1 MSRKLLTNVVV
12 NLVNKYAASQ
22 EYGVSLVNIPDFN
35 YSDFISGLSDKK
47 SIDIFFLGFSGD
59 SVQELENTLPVMD
72 HVKYS
77 FSVEDAENSRNTGD
91 ESVFRVLVIK
101 RAELEKISSLRWFNE
116 IGLEKVYTQSCD
128 YAKRALKNT
137 NAVIESLIQALRCK
151 PIRSILGFERV
162 LEYLELLIEAHA
174 DELPDTVRENYYKLG
189 LLADKKIVSKN
200 PDKDDF
206 VSRIKRNH
214 AILERISNLEQ
225 AERQSITNYYAK
237 VSVNQDIPRLI
248 LSYYK
253 TKNIEL
259 LKKMD
264 LEDVEGCLKAAKEK
278 TAVPSKPNKTPVIK
292 PTALAAQLV
301 FDGNTDKIDDV
312 LEQIE
317 QGVDGRT
324 TTRKSERIDVD
335 YDGAKV
341 QVKAEPLTEKVA
353 DQLITDEDMGGIIHA
368 DVESP
373 DEAIKDLEKY
383 EFIPIKKSYL
393 DDVRNDLRRISALLA
408 DGEQISEYLEKFL
421 KARDVVVPYRKRL
434 QDAPMLQ
441 ILAKHKEF
449 EEYICAYERLLVV
462 INEDFPKI

>member
-1 MSRKLLTNVVV
+1 MSRRLLTNVVV

-35 YSDFISGLSDKK
+35 YSDFISRLSDKK

-137 NAVIESLIQALRCK
+137 NAVIEALIQALRCK

-174 DELPDTVRENYYKLG
+174 DELPDMVRENYYKLG

-214 AILERISNLEQ
+214 AIIERISNLEQ

-237 VSVNQDIPRLI
+237 VSVNRDIPRLI

-301 FDGNTDKIDDV
+301 FDSNTDKIDDV

-368 DVESP
+368 DVE
-373 DEAIKDLEKY
+373 
-383 EFIPIKKSYL
+383 
-393 DDVRNDLRRISALLA
+393 
-408 DGEQISEYLEKFL
+408 
-421 KARDVVVPYRKRL
+421 
-434 QDAPMLQ
+434 
-441 ILAKHKEF
+441 
-449 EEYICAYERLLVV
+449 
-462 INEDFPKI
+462 